1 MRRTCKP
8 MRLASLVA
16 LSCMIFGVAIGQ
28 NSADVTL
35 DFFKYIN
42 AYRADKLDPLLAED
56 FEMKRTYAVAK
67 HDKNT
72 FLYSFIPGSKACHG
86 KFKVLKILGNN
97 EPRQFLVED
106 QSDYMKYFG
115 IDSPTWIFT
124 IVTKD
129 NLIQHVTVDTNET
142 YRPYRTA
149 LQHAHAPFI
158 DWLKANYPWEY
169 QTDRYFEAGRLS
181 RRLREYVRQRNKR

>member
-1 MRRTCKP
+1 
-8 MRLASLVA
+8 
-16 LSCMIFGVAIGQ
+16 MIVLFCIMYGVADGQ
-28 NSADVTL
+28 HSATVID
-35 DFFKYIN
+35 DFFRFTN
-42 AYRADKLDPLLAED
+42 AYRAEKLAPLVAED
-56 FEMKRTYAVAK
+56 FEMMRTYAPAK

-86 KFKVLKILGNN
+86 KHKVLKILGNN
-97 EPRQFLVED
+97 APRQFLVED
-106 QSDYMKYFG
+106 QSDYLKYFG

-149 LQHAHAPFI
+149 LLRAHAPFI
-158 DWLKANYPWEY
+158 DWLKANYLWEY
-169 QTDRYFEAGRLS
+169 QTDRYFKAGRLS
-181 RRLREYVRQRNKR
+181 RRLREYVRQRDKGSRR